1 MKVKPFINRLFNKLN
16 LHKRISQLDGNPSH
30 IAGGYSLGLFI
41 GLMPLVGVKAFIA
54 VAIASF
60 LKWNKL
66 AAGFGVFNINPITA
80 PFFFGLNFLV
90 GKQITGCSEELIIPE
105 RLGIDFFATLLHSG
119 SDIMKTLFVGGIAL
133 GIPLSVIAYCVTYGA
148 IKKLRN

>member
-1 MKVKPFINRLFNKLN
+1 MKIQLLINWGVKKLN
-16 LHKRISQLDGNPSH
+16 LQKLINQLEGNPSH

-41 GLMPLVGVKAFIA
+41 GLMPLVGVKVFIA
-54 VAIASF
+54 IAIASV

-80 PFFFGLNFLV
+80 PFLFGLNFLV
-90 GKQITGCSEELIIPE
+90 GKQITGCNKDFIIPDK
-105 RLGIDFFATLLHSG
+105 LDIDFLSSLLHSG

-133 GIPLSVIAYCVTYGA
+133 GIPLSIIAYMATYSA
-148 IKKLRN
+148 IKRYKN

>member
-1 MKVKPFINRLFNKLN
+1 MKLKPFANRLFNKLN
-16 LHKRISQLDGNPSH
+16 LLRRISQLDGNPGH

-80 PFFFGLNFLV
+80 PFFFGLNFMV
-90 GKQITGCSEELIIPE
+90 GKQITGCNKELIIPE
-105 RLGIDFFATLLHSG
+105 KLGIDFFTTLLHSG
-119 SDIMKTLFVGGIAL
+119 SDIMKALFIGGIAL

-148 IKKLRN
+148 IKKLRT